1 MDLHS
6 RDTFGLL
13 KNGLLYDY
21 PSMHADVK
29 ADVAIMGAGIT
40 GALVAWY
47 LCKRGFDVVMVDKRH
62 VGTGSTAASTSLLQ
76 YEIDT
81 PLVNLRRYVGEQN
94 AVSSYKL
101 CVDAIYELQ
110 KICEVIDRH
119 TAGGHTDFQL
129 KQSIQFASAEKHV
142 RQLQEEFSLR
152 RKYDMRVQWLSGEV
166 LKNKTTL
173 DAPAAILSRDGGQVD
188 AYCLAHGLLHAL
200 SGKSLRIYDNTRIDN
215 ITRSRKRVTITS
227 REGVRLQ
234 AKHLVVA
241 CGYES
246 QKYIPKKIEQISSTY
261 AIVSECY
268 PHQNALWYKNCL
280 LWETAM
286 PYLYLRVTRDNRI
299 LIGGKDEKF
308 YNPTRRD
315 KQLPLKAKALERSF
329 HRLFPNIP
337 FKRDFQWAGTFS
349 STKDGLPYIGS
360 IRQRP
365 LTSFAL
371 GFGGNGI
378 TFSVIAAQIISDALC
393 GKPNRYASIFS
404 FNR

>member
-6 RDTFGLL
+6 SDTFGLL

-21 PSMHADVK
+21 PSMRSDVK
-29 ADVAIMGAGIT
+29 ADVAIIGAGIT
-40 GALVAWY
+40 GSLVAWY
-47 LCKRGFDVVMVDKRH
+47 LAKMGFDVVVVDKRH

-81 PLVNLRRYVGEQN
+81 PLVKLRRYVGEQN
-94 AVSSYKL
+94 AVASYKL
-101 CVDAIYELQ
+101 CIDAIYELQ
-110 KICEVIDRH
+110 TICKTIDH
-119 TAGGHTDFQL
+119 HTDFQL
-129 KQSIQFASAEKHV
+129 RKSIQFASAEKHV
-142 RQLQEEFSLR
+142 HQLREEFSLR
-152 RKYDMRVQWLSGEV
+152 RKHGMRVQWLSHDM
-166 LKNKTTL
+166 LKSKTTL
-173 DAPAAILSRDGGQVD
+173 QAPGAILSHDGGQVD
-188 AYCLAHGLLHAL
+188 AYRLAHGLLHAL
-200 SGKSLRIYDNTRIDN
+200 SGRGIRVFDNTRIDK
-215 ITRSRKRVTITS
+215 IAHSGKQVIMTS
-227 REGVRLQ
+227 REGVRLR
-234 AKHLVVA
+234 AKHLVIA

-246 QKYIPKKIEQISSTY
+246 QRYIPKKIEQISSTY

-268 PHQNALWYKNCL
+268 PQQKELWYKNCL
-280 LWETAM
+280 LWETAT
-286 PYLYLRVTRDNRI
+286 PYRYLRVTRDNRI

-315 KQLPLKAKALERSF
+315 KQLPAKAKALERSF
-329 HRLFPNIP
+329 HRLFPHIP

-393 GKPNRYASIFS
+393 GKSNRYASIFS
-404 FNR
+404 FDR